1 MSKQKILKYK
11 VYEYNLETHEF
22 LTLVDNTSNENVDLL
37 GEATGEAR
45 SVQSGICCAYG
56 DSLYIVGNCGTEI
69 YRINES
75 GITSI
80 YSESSCKSIYSLVA
94 YDGYIY
100 CMESF
105 EGSIRLVRM
114 NMEGKI
120 SGQYVFDCG
129 NKQNPTSLVIYGVD
143 QYNILLRIREQ
154 DVEGFVDKNVKPIH
168 GNGDIATYAVLCMAL
183 NDDLNGNIQVISSY
197 GN

>member
-1 MSKQKILKYK
+1 MSKQISDDIK
-11 VYEYNLETHEF
+11 
-22 LTLVDNTSNENVDLL
+22 
-37 GEATGEAR
+37 
-45 SVQSGICCAYG
+45 Q
-56 DSLYIVGNCGTEI
+56 
-69 YRINES
+69 
-75 GITSI
+75 
-80 YSESSCKSIYSLVA
+80 
-94 YDGYIY
+94 
-100 CMESF
+100 
-105 EGSIRLVRM
+105 
-114 NMEGKI
+114 I